1 MNENTSDVNIIESTS
16 SRDSTT
22 ASANAEQVVNNE
34 VASTAT
40 EQSGQPTDIGSAID
54 AGFKAALAEE
64 TTDEEK
70 KEDGV
75 EQNQQEEGKAE
86 EAKVEADQGPV
97 PYKRFAEVNEAK
109 NQFEQKFKEVEPI
122 VEAYRSWVNYFQQN
136 NITEEEHNFWM
147 TVAAQYK
154 NNPEEALKALQPKY
168 AELQSYKGEVLS
180 PELTKAVENGEM
192 SLEWAKKLAQAENR
206 QKHIEKQTLQQQKQ
220 QQEVQNQRF
229 MQEIQSSFANWSQQK
244 LLSDVGFKPKSDPNA
259 KDGRYEFVLHKI
271 GSEWQRAGVKTPQD
285 LIAFAEKC
293 YNDVKGAFENGQ
305 TKRNGV
311 NVRSNQSSSQG
322 VGEPKS
328 LDEAI
333 SRGFAGRR

>member
-1 MNENTSDVNIIESTS
+1 MSTDITDVNTTEPASST
-16 SRDSTT
+16 DSTA
-22 ASANAEQVVNNE
+22 ASANAETVVNND

-40 EQSGQPTDIGSAID
+40 TESSQPTDMSSAID

-64 TTDEEK
+64 PVEEEK
-70 KEDGV
+70 KEEEGV
-75 EQNQQEEGKAE
+75 EGEQVEAKTEEE
-86 EAKVEADQGPV
+86 KVEADQGPV
-97 PYKRFAEVNEAK
+97 PYKRFAEINEAK
-109 NQFEQKFKEVEPI
+109 NQFEQKFKEVEPM

-154 NNPEEALKALQPKY
+154 NSPEEALKALQPKY
-168 AELQSYKGEVLS
+168 AELQSFKGEVLS

-206 QKHIEKQTLQQQKQ
+206 QKHIEKQTIQQQKQ
-220 QQEVQNQRF
+220 AQEQQSQRF
-229 MQEIQSSFANWSQQK
+229 MQEVQTSFANWTQQK
-244 LLSDVGFKPKSDPNA
+244 LASDVGFKPKSDSNA

-271 GSEWQRAGVKTPQD
+271 GSEWQRAGVKTPKD

-305 TKRNGV
+305 PKRNGV